1 MTTKPN
7 IELKNIRVLTSMSQ
21 ETHCYEATLWV
32 DGERWGT
39 VGNAGHGGCDDV
51 HLEKGRDL
59 QALEA
64 RIKATFEPYQGEGM
78 TLEYNLELVCGDL
91 VDAYLAEKEYKRILK
106 KPVFINEA
114 GEVRN
119 FTMPKG
125 WTLDKA
131 LPVLRAKYPEKR
143 FLNDLPFAE
152 AVAAMKA
159 VGL

>member
-64 RIKATFEPYQGEGM
+64 RIKATFEP
-78 TLEYNLELVCGDL
+78 
-91 VDAYLAEKEYKRILK
+91 
-106 KPVFINEA
+106 
-114 GEVRN
+114 
-119 FTMPKG
+119 
-125 WTLDKA
+125 
-131 LPVLRAKYPEKR
+131 
-143 FLNDLPFAE
+143 
-152 AVAAMKA
+152 
-159 VGL
+159 